1 MNLTKAVIEIQL
13 RSLKQAA
20 HHMQSVDLDELA
32 AGATVYGTP
41 GDLDLI
47 EAVRAFLSHLP
58 MIHP

>member
-13 RSLKQAA
+13 RSLKGCV
-20 HHMQSVDLDELA
+20 HHLQSVDLDELA

-47 EAVRAFLSHLP
+47 DAVRAFLSHLP

>member
-13 RSLKQAA
+13 RSIKGAI
-20 HHMQSVDLDELA
+20 HHLQSVDLDELA
-32 AGATVYGTP
+32 AGATVYGAP

-47 EAVRAFLSHLP
+47 DAVRAFLRRLP

>member
-13 RSLKQAA
+13 RSIKGCV
-20 HHMQSVDLDELA
+20 HHLQSVDLDELA

-41 GDLDLI
+41 GDIDLI

-58 MIHP
+58 PVHP